1 MTRVVMLRPEVID
14 PASGD
19 GFIMRDHGL
28 LWVYERTIAD
38 PDDAADDRRR
48 HLHWYKAVATGH
60 KHMWFDHE
68 IEEHNHG

>member
-19 GFIMRDHGL
+19 GFIMRDHGM
-28 LWVYERTIAD
+28 LWVRVHVRSVKNAEEPAD
-38 PDDAADDRRR
+38 I
-48 HLHWYKAVATGH
+48 LHWYKSIATGH

-68 IEEHNHG
+68 IEEHNDE

>member
-14 PASGD
+14 PDSED
-19 GFIMRDHGL
+19 GRTMREHGM
-28 LWVYERTIAD
+28 LWVYVRSLKNAEESAD
-38 PDDAADDRRR
+38 I
-48 HLHWYKAVATGH
+48 LHWYKAVATGH